1 MATPH
6 HLLKKRGV
14 LKSTQISFLRAHQFS
29 LSLTMATL
37 LGMSMAK
44 FRVRLK
50 VTNYLP
56 LFFFFFFG
64 MMLLFVWL
72 SMSWDVWMIF
82 FVLFMLP
89 CWLLKAFS
97 NCHSV
102 CHLNN
107 KYCMYPSQHMVVVTM
122 DHWSSLDSGTQW
134 WTHQLIAQSHW
145 IISCWL

>member
-1 MATPH
+1 MATSY

-14 LKSTQISFLRAHQFS
+14 LKSTQISFLRAHRFS
-29 LSLTMATL
+29 LSLIMVTP
-37 LGMSMAK
+37 LGMSRAK

-56 LFFFFFFG
+56 LFFFFG

-82 FVLFMLP
+82 FVLFVLP
-89 CWLLKAFS
+89 CWLLKALP

-107 KYCMYPSQHMVVVTM
+107 KYCMYLSQHMVEVTM